1 MLLATGDT
9 SMSQVQTQPHT
20 AEVMRGE
27 RFEFGKN
34 WQRFLKVLNDERI
47 ALAGKALAKMLGTHD
62 LSGKTFLD
70 VGSGSGLSSL
80 AAHRMGARVVSF
92 DYDPQSVA
100 CTHELRRRYATAQPW
115 EVLEGSV
122 LDQAFL
128 ASLGRFDI
136 VYSWGVLH
144 HTGQMWRALG
154 NVAPLVADGGSLFVA
169 IYNDQGPQSQRWR
182 SIKRTYNAL
191 PAGMKD
197 VFGIGVMAVR
207 DMRYLAGDL
216 LRLRPGHYV
225 RRWTNYAAAG
235 QRGMSR
241 LHDWIDW
248 VGGYPFEVAKPEEV
262 FGFYAER
269 GFELMNLRTCGGG
282 LGCNEYVFRRRL
294 SS

>member
-1 MLLATGDT
+1 MAH
-9 SMSQVQTQPHT
+9 TQAHS
-20 AEVMRGE
+20 AEVLRGE

-47 ALAGKALAKMLGTHD
+47 ELSCNALAQMLGTRN

-80 AAHRMGARVVSF
+80 AAYRMGARIVSF

-100 CTHELRRRYATAQPW
+100 CTAELRRRYGTPQSW
-115 EVLEGSV
+115 QVLEGSV
-122 LDQAFL
+122 LDPAFL
-128 ASLGRFDI
+128 KTLGRFDV

-144 HTGQMWRALG
+144 HTGRMWEALG
-154 NVAPLVADGGSLFVA
+154 NVAPLVADGGKLFVA
-169 IYNDQGPQSQRWR
+169 IYNDQGPTSQRWLR
-182 SIKRTYNAL
+182 IKRTYNSL
-191 PAGMKD
+191 PSGVKN
-197 VFGIGVMAVR
+197 VYGIGVMAAR
-207 DMRYLAGDL
+207 DMRFLAGDL
-216 LRLRPGHYV
+216 LRLRPHHYV
-225 RRWTNYAAAG
+225 KRWTNYAAAA

-262 FGFYAER
+262 FSFYAER
-269 GFELMNLRTCGGG
+269 GFELENLRTCGGG
-282 LGCNEYVFRRRL
+282 MGCNEFVFQKRV